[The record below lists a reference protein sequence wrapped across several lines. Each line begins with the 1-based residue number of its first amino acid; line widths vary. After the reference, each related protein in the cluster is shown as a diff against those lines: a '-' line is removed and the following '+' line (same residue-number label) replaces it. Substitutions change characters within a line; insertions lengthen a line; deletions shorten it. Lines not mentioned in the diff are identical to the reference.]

1 VTWRPLP
8 EERHREP
15 KRVADGLDAL
25 VRRLGGP
32 GAAAL
37 AQLFDR
43 WPELVGEAAADH
55 CHPVALS
62 RGTLVVGADE
72 PAWASHLR
80 LGASDLL
87 ARVEQLV
94 GAGVAERVEVRVRPR
109 RRGPSRGRW

>member
-32 GAAAL
+32 GAAQL

-43 WPELVGEAAADH
+43 WPDLVGEAAAAH
-55 CHPVALS
+55 CHPVSLS

-72 PAWASHLR
+72 PVWATQLR
-80 LGASDLL
+80 LGAGDLL
-87 ARVEQLV
+87 ARVEQVV
-94 GAGVAERVEVRVRPR
+94 GAEVAERVEVRVRPR
-109 RRGPSRGRW
+109 RHGPSPGRW